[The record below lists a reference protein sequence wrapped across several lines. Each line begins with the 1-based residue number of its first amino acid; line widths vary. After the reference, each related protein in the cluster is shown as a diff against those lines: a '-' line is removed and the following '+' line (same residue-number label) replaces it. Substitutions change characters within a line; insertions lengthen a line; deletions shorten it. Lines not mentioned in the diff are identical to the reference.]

1 MDIRSG
7 AQRIQAAMDEVSV
20 IMARQ
25 HKDPALRSA
34 CRAIKRYQ
42 SARFM
47 DSYHDLLSSSD
58 YGPACKFFL
67 SEIYGD
73 RDFSQ
78 RDHEFS
84 RIAGAIERIFP
95 RSILE
100 IAVDLAELHAE
111 TERLDAEMATFVLR
125 TTLEKGTPQVS
136 LEAYTQAWN
145 GTAAYGDR
153 RKQLNMVLHLGRRLN
168 RVTRIPGV
176 RISLRAMRIPARAAQ
191 LTALQDFLERGL
203 DTFCDL
209 SRIPSGV
216 DLFLQS
222 IEAREHRWMASLTR
236 E

>member
-1 MDIRSG
+1 
-7 AQRIQAAMDEVSV
+7 
-20 IMARQ
+20 MAKQ

-42 SARFM
+42 SARFENT
-47 DSYHDLLSSSD
+47 YHDLLSTSNF
-58 YGPACKFFL
+58 GPACGFFL

-78 RDHEFS
+78 RDNEFS

-95 RSILE
+95 QSIVE

-111 TERLDAEMATFVLR
+111 TERFDAEMATFVLR
-125 TTLEKGTPQVS
+125 TTPVKATPEVS
-136 LEAYTQAWN
+136 LATYTDAWN
-145 GTAAYGDR
+145 GTAACGDR
-153 RKQLNMVLHLGRRLN
+153 LKQLNMVLHLGRRLN

-176 RISLRAMRIPARAAQ
+176 RLSLKAMRIPARAAK

-203 DTFCDL
+203 DTFCNL
-209 SRIPSGV
+209 SRIPRGV
-216 DLFLQS
+216 DLFLQA
-222 IEAREHRWMASLTR
+222 IEAREHRWMASLIR